1 MLGSTVDSPSSDC
14 AASEPK
20 PGRLAKTLR
29 ALCLVILAGVFL
41 MSGATKL
48 IDPAPFADRLH
59 DGLPSTWALAVA
71 AILPWLELVCGL
83 CLGLGYAVREAAAIL
98 GVLLIALLGYS
109 LFHLGDS
116 DCRCFF
122 FPQLL
127 PATPWWWPPLR
138 NLLLLAC
145 SVVVARR

>member
-1 MLGSTVDSPSSDC
+1 MF
-14 AASEPK
+14 
-20 PGRLAKTLR
+20 R
-29 ALCLVILAGVFL
+29 ALCLVIPAAVFL

-48 IDPAPFADRLH
+48 ADPAGFADRLVLH
-59 DGLPSTWALAVA
+59 DGLPSAWALAIA
-71 AILPWLELVCGL
+71 AILPWVELVCGL

-122 FPQLL
+122 FPQVLTT
-127 PATPWWWPPLR
+127 TPWWWPPLR